1 MAPNLIS
8 RKQNRVFTNL
18 HVVVVLTLLCE
29 NIYEL
34 REKVIKALII
44 LLSGLAAAAN
54 FNAILAILLTYSHR
68 RQKKLLT
75 AQINN
80 SSVKIARINRSIKWP
95 KRIDNLIVDNYLY
108 QKCCLFAS
116 LREIGV
122 LFSFP
127 YFVCHFCDVS
137 FQTKNYLNYI
147 GLMCFDNFLALRLDA
162 KQLILK
168 NDGKVFATLAFRR
181 ELSCY

>member
-8 RKQNRVFTNL
+8 RKQHRVFTNL
-18 HVVVVLTLLCE
+18 HVVLTLLCG
-29 NIYEL
+29 NMYEL

-80 SSVKIARINRSIKWP
+80 CSVKIARINRSIKWP

-108 QKCCLFAS
+108 QKCCLFVS
-116 LREIGV
+116 HEIGV

-127 YFVCHFCDVS
+127 YFVCHFCDVL
-137 FQTKNYLNYI
+137 FHTKNYLNYI
-147 GLMCFDNFLALRLDA
+147 GLMCFDNFLGLRLDA

-181 ELSCY
+181 ELWCY